1 VRRARAGRAAWA
13 AARAAAAVAAVAAG
27 VVDRVHPSGRLQ
39 MNIQKQLI
47 RVAIALAMSYPI
59 VSLAQAAASPP
70 AAKSTVKQKTFA
82 SAEEASKA
90 LIDAVNAKSV
100 DGLLA
105 VVGPGS
111 SSWLFSGDM
120 VQDANDWKRFLA
132 SYNEKHALQE
142 KDGRAI
148 LEVGNDGWPFPAPIV
163 KKGSTW
169 AFDANEGRAEILYRR
184 IGRNELD
191 AMQTLLAIVDAQRE
205 YAATDA
211 DKNGF
216 ADYAKKFRSSPGKK
230 DGLFWPTQGSEPAS
244 PLGPLVAVAAR
255 EGYGKS
261 ESKSGERVPYHGY
274 YYKILTKQGKD
285 AQGGA
290 SDYMVG
296 DKLLGGFA
304 LVAWPASYRASG
316 VTTFIVNYEGTVY
329 EKDLGANTASTAS
342 SMTVFNPDKTWRK
355 SQ

>member
-1 VRRARAGRAAWA
+1 
-13 AARAAAAVAAVAAG
+13 
-27 VVDRVHPSGRLQ
+27 

-47 RVAIALAMSYPI
+47 RVAIALAMAYPI

-90 LIDAVNAKSV
+90 LIDALNAKSV
-100 DGLLA
+100 DALLA

-120 VQDANDWKRFLA
+120 VQDANDWKRFLEA
-132 SYNEKHALQE
+132 YNEKHALQE

-148 LEVGNDGWPFPAPIV
+148 LEVGNDAWPFPAPIV

-191 AMQTLLAIVDAQRE
+191 AIQTVLAIVDAQRE

-211 DKNGF
+211 DGNGF
-216 ADYAKKFRSSPGKK
+216 ADYAKRFRSSPGKK
-230 DGLFWPTQGSEPAS
+230 DGLFWPTEANEARS
-244 PLGPLVAVAAR
+244 PLGPMVAVAAR
-255 EGYGKS
+255 EGYKKGK
-261 ESKSGERVPYHGY
+261 EGERQAYHGY
-274 YYKILTKQGKD
+274 YYKILTAQGKD
-285 AQGGA
+285 APGGA
-290 SDYMVG
+290 YDYMVG

-304 LVAWPASYRASG
+304 IVAWPAGYRASG
-316 VTTFIVNYEGTVY
+316 VTTFLVNHDGAVY
-329 EKDLGANTASTAS
+329 EKDLGPNTASIAS
-342 SMTVFNPDKTWRK
+342 AMTVFNPDKTWRK